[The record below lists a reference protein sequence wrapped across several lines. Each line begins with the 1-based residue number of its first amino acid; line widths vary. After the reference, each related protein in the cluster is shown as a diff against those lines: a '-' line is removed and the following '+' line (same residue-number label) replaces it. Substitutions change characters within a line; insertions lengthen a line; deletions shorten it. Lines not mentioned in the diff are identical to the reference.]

1 MEVKIAR
8 IKKGMTQDDLCKALK
23 ISKTTM
29 VRIEK
34 GKYDIRLSLMKKI
47 SEILKMSVQE
57 LFFQDWEPAK

>member
-57 LFFQDWEPAK
+57 LFFQD